1 MARLGMRQE
10 ARHVESYLFKG
21 EWADQ
26 LVFAIL
32 AHEWRAGT
40 RTPPS

>member
-1 MARLGMRQE
+1 MRQE
-10 ARHVESYLFKG
+10 AHHIESYLFRG

-32 AHEWRAGT
+32 AHEWRSPAATAGG
-40 RTPPS
+40 

>member
-1 MARLGMRQE
+1 MMTRLGMHQE

-32 AHEWRAGT
+32 AHEWQARPRAG
-40 RTPPS
+40 